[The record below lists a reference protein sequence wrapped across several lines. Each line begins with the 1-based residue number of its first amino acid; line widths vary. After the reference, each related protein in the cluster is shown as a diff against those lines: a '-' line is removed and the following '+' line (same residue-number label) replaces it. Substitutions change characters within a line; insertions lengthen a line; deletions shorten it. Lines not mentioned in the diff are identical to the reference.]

1 MKKIVL
7 TAAALALTVSS
18 VFSQDFKP
26 KEKAIAVGIAFDS
39 PFSSGK
45 PFSLVNGV
53 SGRYFYKSDL
63 AFRGTLNLGSNSSS
77 KTNYGID
84 PTSTTGLE
92 VETSTDNNSNLNLN
106 LYLGAEKHFSG
117 TDRLDPYAGADLII
131 GMDRTSSKTT
141 PKELDKY
148 AGALSS
154 KQTNSIFGL
163 RLVLG
168 ADYYVLSKVYVGT
181 EFGITYKRTSA
192 GDETAVDRKTG
203 TDGKLG
209 DVTTVTPGKK
219 TGSAGSI
226 LTDMTTAAFR
236 IGFRF

>member
-84 PTSTTGLE
+84 IWDILIGSKYDWTHIENHNNTIINLIVITTIIIY
-92 VETSTDNNSNLNLN
+92 VS
-106 LYLGAEKHFSG
+106 KH
-117 TDRLDPYAGADLII
+117 L
-131 GMDRTSSKTT
+131 
-141 PKELDKY
+141 
-148 AGALSS
+148 
-154 KQTNSIFGL
+154 
-163 RLVLG
+163 
-168 ADYYVLSKVYVGT
+168 
-181 EFGITYKRTSA
+181 
-192 GDETAVDRKTG
+192 
-203 TDGKLG
+203 KL
-209 DVTTVTPGKK
+209 
-219 TGSAGSI
+219 
-226 LTDMTTAAFR
+226 
-236 IGFRF
+236 